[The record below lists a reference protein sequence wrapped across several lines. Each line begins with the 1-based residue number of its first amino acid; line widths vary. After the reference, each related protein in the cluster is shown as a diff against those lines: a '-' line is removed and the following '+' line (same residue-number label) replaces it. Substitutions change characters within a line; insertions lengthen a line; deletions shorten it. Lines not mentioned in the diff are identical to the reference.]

1 MAIFFHESRQ
11 EFHLQTKS
19 SSYIFRVH
27 ESGHIIHLYY
37 GPRLRDRDHFLTLEQ
52 AYSLE
57 TGSTVAYQE
66 GSPYS
71 MMHGCYE
78 YPFLGKGDYREPAI
92 EVEFDVDGSR
102 LMDLHYV
109 SHQFQKGN
117 FYIPGLPSSKG
128 DHNVESIGIKLQD
141 KIHGLCVELKYTVY
155 EDCNVISRHTVIH
168 NTTPHEIRLHRSMS
182 MSFDLQ
188 SSDYRIITLDGAWIR
203 ERHLHEQQLGA
214 GIHIIDSK
222 KGVSGSDH
230 NPFIALAGLDTGEH
244 SGKVIGLSLVYSG
257 DFRFM
262 VEKNPFDLV
271 RIQAGI
277 NPITNSFILSS
288 GDQFYT
294 PEAVMTFSN
303 QGFNGM
309 SHNWHSFIQTHIVR
323 GVHQYSPRPI
333 VANNWEA
340 TYFKFDESRIMNL
353 ARHAKRLGV
362 ELFVLDDGW
371 FGTRN
376 NDQTSLG
383 DWTVNRAKIPSGIDG
398 LSRKIKK
405 LGLQFGLWVEPE
417 MVSVESELYRQH
429 PEWAVQYPQY
439 FVSKGRHQLLLDL
452 ANPAVVDYLYTTL
465 ATLFEEGQLD
475 YVKWDMNRNFSD
487 CWSNHLPKDR
497 QGEFVH
503 RYYLGLYNL
512 LERLTQ
518 SFPNILFESCAS
530 GGNRFDLGMLCYMP
544 QIWTSDN
551 TDAYERQK
559 IQYGTS
565 LLYPPSVMG
574 CHVSG
579 NVNFQVMRSTPLES
593 RFNVAAY
600 GLLGYELDLSSL
612 SPFERSVIRR
622 QIVFYKQYRN
632 LFQYG
637 HFIRIESP
645 FLSNRC
651 LWMVVNED
659 RSQAIYGYYQKLMK
673 PNPPLE
679 RLPLVAL
686 AGNVRYRLS
695 TRPQFSRLKTFGTLI
710 NMISPISLKEDRFI
724 HNSLDRFYRFPHEIE
739 AFEVEGDELL
749 AHGFAPMHHFTGSG
763 ATNQTRIVTDFGSRL
778 YLFEKDGESNET

>member
-1 MAIFFHESRQ
+1 
-11 EFHLQTKS
+11 
-19 SSYIFRVH
+19 
-27 ESGHIIHLYY
+27 
-37 GPRLRDRDHFLTLEQ
+37 
-52 AYSLE
+52 
-57 TGSTVAYQE
+57 
-66 GSPYS
+66 
-71 MMHGCYE
+71 
-78 YPFLGKGDYREPAI
+78 
-92 EVEFDVDGSR
+92 
-102 LMDLHYV
+102 
-109 SHQFQKGN
+109 
-117 FYIPGLPSSKG
+117 
-128 DHNVESIGIKLQD
+128 
-141 KIHGLCVELKYTVY
+141 
-155 EDCNVISRHTVIH
+155 
-168 NTTPHEIRLHRSMS
+168 
-182 MSFDLQ
+182 
-188 SSDYRIITLDGAWIR
+188 
-203 ERHLHEQQLGA
+203 
-214 GIHIIDSK
+214 
-222 KGVSGSDH
+222 
-230 NPFIALAGLDTGEH
+230 
-244 SGKVIGLSLVYSG
+244 
-257 DFRFM
+257 
-262 VEKNPFDLV
+262 
-271 RIQAGI
+271 
-277 NPITNSFILSS
+277 
-288 GDQFYT
+288 
-294 PEAVMTFSN
+294 
-303 QGFNGM
+303 
-309 SHNWHSFIQTHIVR
+309 
-323 GVHQYSPRPI
+323 
-333 VANNWEA
+333 
-340 TYFKFDESRIMNL
+340 
-353 ARHAKRLGV
+353 
-362 ELFVLDDGW
+362 
-371 FGTRN
+371 
-376 NDQTSLG
+376 
-383 DWTVNRAKIPSGIDG
+383 
-398 LSRKIKK
+398 
-405 LGLQFGLWVEPE
+405 
-417 MVSVESELYRQH
+417 
-429 PEWAVQYPQY
+429 
-439 FVSKGRHQLLLDL
+439 
-452 ANPAVVDYLYTTL
+452 
-465 ATLFEEGQLD
+465 
-475 YVKWDMNRNFSD
+475 MNRNFSD

-512 LERLTQ
+512 LARLTQ

-637 HFIRIESP
+637 HFIRLESP

-686 AGNVRYRLS
+686 AGTVRYRLS